1 MTLIKSLLLGSAAG
15 IVAVASAQ
23 AADLPTK
30 KGAPAAEYVKVCSI
44 NVGGTPIVGFTLPGS
59 DTCLK
64 ISGYDSAQYTIA
76 GRARDGQDA
85 FGMFN
90 RAQLNLDAVSNTGAG
105 PLLAHLE
112 FQADFGTGFDSQY
125 NSAVGEPNNRTQ
137 ANSAYITWAG
147 LTAGKH
153 GSFFDYL
160 AGGPAWDD
168 FISPDHS
175 GGPVPLIAYTA
186 SFGGGFAATLSLE
199 SPESVN
205 PSYTVL
211 GLAPNAAGGVTAD
224 STHSYSEG
232 FRSPDIV
239 GQVKLTQAWGN
250 AQISGVAHDI
260 EYPDTTGGA
269 GGMPSVGT
277 WGYAVLGGLT
287 FNIPSMAGADVK
299 LQGVYARDA
308 WAYSGLTSFGGF
320 NYGVDGG
327 PYSGTDV
334 VAGAD
339 GLWHDTS
346 VWSVAGNIDIPI
358 SATFKVT
365 PEASYAEATLSG
377 ISGSEDVFVG
387 GGVLEWVPVKNLVF
401 DVDLL
406 YVTGNYNFGAVPK
419 VDFDGFTGKLRIER
433 DF

>member
-30 KGAPAAEYVKVCSI
+30 KGAPAAEYVKICTI

-64 ISGYDSAQYTIA
+64 ISGYDSAQYTVASHA
-76 GRARDGQDA
+76 GHDQDA

-90 RAQLNLDAVSNTGAG
+90 RAQVNFDAVSNTAAG

-112 FQADFGTGFDSQY
+112 FQADFGTGYDSQY
-125 NSAVGEPNNRTQ
+125 GDAASPTTRTR
-137 ANSAYITWAG
+137 ANSAFITWAG

-153 GSFFDYL
+153 GSFFDYF

-175 GGPVPLIAYTA
+175 GGPIPLIAYTV
-186 SFGGGFAATLSLE
+186 SVGGGFAATLSLE
-199 SPESVN
+199 SPESA
-205 PSYTVL
+205 T
-211 GLAPNAAGGVTAD
+211 AAGVTA
-224 STHSYSEG
+224 EG

-239 GQVKLTQAWGN
+239 GQLKLTQGWGN
-250 AQISGVAHDI
+250 VQLSGVAHDVSDI
-260 EYPDTTGGA
+260 GYGD
-269 GGMPSVGT
+269 T
-277 WGYAVLGGLT
+277 WGYAFLGGLT
-287 FNIPSMAGADVK
+287 FAIPSYAGADIK
-299 LQGVYARDA
+299 LQGVYAHDA
-308 WAYSGLTSFGGF
+308 IEYSGLTSPGNF
-320 NYGVDGG
+320 NYGPTIDYVTGSSAGVLGTLTDTALSAGG
-327 PYSGTDV
+327 AMDDSE
-334 VAGAD
+334 A
-339 GLWHDTS
+339 
-346 VWSVAGNIDIPI
+346 WSVAGAIDIPL

-365 PEASYAEATLSG
+365 PEASYGEVTY
-377 ISGSEDVFVG
+377 SGSNPIKSDAFVG

-401 DVDLL
+401 DLDLL
-406 YVTGNYNFGAVPK
+406 YINGSYTDIFALKQNYS
-419 VDFDGFTGKLRIER
+419 GFSGKLRIER